1 MKKTGSLL
9 LFMLSCLF
17 TNAQDFEAWNAIKF
31 TDATDYKAYE
41 GTIAEISNYI
51 LRTPHNGNDE
61 NQKIAFRTLI
71 TWMSGTPDYS
81 FAVDQSIA
89 ELMKNNDDVLGVY
102 MAAMAQWSLGN
113 KAKAKDLRALKL
125 NAFITLLNYCE
136 SAENQMK
143 QTKAL
148 KKAIAAK
155 NEGTLEKYLN
165 L

>member
-1 MKKTGSLL
+1 MKKTGFLL

-31 TDATDYKAYE
+31 TDAADYKAHE
-41 GTIAEISNYI
+41 GTIVEISNYI

-89 ELMKNNDDVLGVY
+89 ELMKNNDDVLGV
-102 MAAMAQWSLGN
+102 
-113 KAKAKDLRALKL
+113 

-155 NEGTLEKYLN
+155 NDGTLEKYLN